1 MIQDIAP
8 KVFHNSFK
16 NKQAEPTDLFLS
28 YNGDTVLV
36 REDKDKLWYPSFLDF
51 EEKYPNLNDDA
62 KFLFNIDDINYYLVD
77 ENNLEVEG
85 WAYVSTNRFR
95 TEVKY

>member
-16 NKQAEPTDLFLS
+16 IKSADPLDLFLS

-51 EEKYPNLNDDA
+51 EEK
-62 KFLFNIDDINYYLVD
+62 
-77 ENNLEVEG
+77 
-85 WAYVSTNRFR
+85 
-95 TEVKY
+95 